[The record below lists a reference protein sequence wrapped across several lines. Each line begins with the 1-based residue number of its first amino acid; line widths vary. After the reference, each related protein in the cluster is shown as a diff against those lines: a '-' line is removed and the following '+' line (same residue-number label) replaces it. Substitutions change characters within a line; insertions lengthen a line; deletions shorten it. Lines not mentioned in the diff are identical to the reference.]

1 MIGFSVHLLIDFHV
15 QISFQQIYFKYSIQL
30 FEEKSCFEVSLLM
43 TTLFLTGVSFF
54 FFFFPLEIDDYYQEL
69 IYEN

>member
-1 MIGFSVHLLIDFHV
+1 MIGFCVHLLIDFHV

-43 TTLFLTGVSFF
+43 TTLFLTGVRFPP
-54 FFFFPLEIDDYYQEL
+54 PLEVDDYYQEL